1 MSSQSSHLPVPI
13 QKKQRKLRCGLQQD
27 LPTLFSSF
35 WYLLVKGTAFPV
47 PWETRGPQWSWGH
60 AEKEVHY
67 RTGLSL
73 SKGYPQDDK
82 FRTTRIPTF

>member
-1 MSSQSSHLPVPI
+1 MSSQSSCLPVPT
-13 QKKQRKLRCGLQQD
+13 QKKQKKLQQD
-27 LPTLFSSF
+27 LPAPFSSF
-35 WYLLVKGTAFPV
+35 WSLLVKFTAFPV

-60 AEKEVHY
+60 TEKEVHY

-82 FRTTRIPTF
+82 SRGTRTPTF